1 MSFLN
6 LCALRCLCSPNGRF
20 LCLGSLWDSSWEGYT
35 ASCWKKR
42 EKRLFVSLCVSIQMH
57 KTILI
62 NKEVSGARDVMHK
75 EKQCAGLSPAQL
87 HKSVSMLIILLVLY
101 SHREWVFLA
110 LISEIY
116 PRETLPH
123 REKTHSGF
131 CWRRKLHFHS
141 PPAMQTDLDT
151 FRHVYSL
158 QARSCCQAC
167 FSAPHITP
175 VMEKKTWKGNNR
187 TQEKKKAEYECWL
200 SY

>member
-1 MSFLN
+1 
-6 LCALRCLCSPNGRF
+6 
-20 LCLGSLWDSSWEGYT
+20 
-35 ASCWKKR
+35 
-42 EKRLFVSLCVSIQMH
+42 MH
-57 KTILI
+57 KSILI
-62 NKEVSGARDVMHK
+62 NEEVSGARDVMHK
-75 EKQCAGLSPAQL
+75 EKQCAGLIPAEL
-87 HKSVSMLIILLVLY
+87 HKSVSLLIILLVLY

-123 REKTHSGF
+123 RERTHSGF

-167 FSAPHITP
+167 FSAPHVAP
-175 VMEKKTWKGNNR
+175 VMEKKTWRKKETMEHRG
-187 TQEKKKAEYECWL
+187 EKSKIWML
-200 SY
+200 TLLLTTS